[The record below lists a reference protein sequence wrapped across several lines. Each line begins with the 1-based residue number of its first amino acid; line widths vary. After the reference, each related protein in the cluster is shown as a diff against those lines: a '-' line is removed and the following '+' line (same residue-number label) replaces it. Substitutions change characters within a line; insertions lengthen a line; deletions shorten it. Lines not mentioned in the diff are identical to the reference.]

1 MTKKFFIMQ
10 KQLLL
15 ILALLFLF
23 VIATSDADFTVRVVY
38 FQPTDAPAAA
48 PVEKIRSAMEHTQKY
63 YADEMEKH
71 KFGRKTFRLER
82 DNTGEIVIHTVKGRH
97 KAQHYFNDTQ
107 GTLNAELPVNMK
119 NKNDI
124 LLSFIG
130 GLQGVAGGWNG
141 QGQAW
146 FGHDCGAC
154 RGWTAIAN
162 KNGNFALSTV
172 KHELGHAF
180 GLYHN
185 LRGKRGENFLMWFD
199 GVLQDYEARWL
210 DKSRYFNTGNHIAR
224 PPPRILNPK
233 RPEPIQ
239 RDNKDYVRFSADINA
254 GQGLYQTQ
262 IFRDS
267 DNTVLDWTRL
277 DGQSDTA
284 IFEINRAELTGESRV
299 WIHVQDNDG
308 NQSLIPVDFTLPAK
322 SGTLIAEP
330 IETDR
335 TAIYLTL
342 NYDSPDALTPTN
354 TRWEWSGW
362 EGISFWEQTP
372 DGKLGAKPWG
382 AVEIE
387 THIPYYEQW
396 NYFFYLHALSE
407 IVYDL
412 GGGDYEKFESKFF
425 MPNPCGNVASVE
437 AIFFA
442 DGTEIYKTGV
452 LRGSNS
458 QNITIS
464 FDIPRDTKE
473 FAIKVTEAGDGPGC
487 DHFIFAD
494 AKLTHTSNTISTEG
508 ETGGEREIKKHA
520 DVNRDG
526 RVTIADLIIVASR
539 YGESVKSDIDPNPDV
554 NRDGIVDIKD
564 ITLITD
570 EMPLNAPSINAFPM
584 TNQPVQTQLLNNFP
598 NPFNPETWIPYQLA
612 KDSNVTITIYDTQ
625 GVSVCRFPIGFQSA
639 GYYTS
644 KSQAAYWDGH
654 NALGERVASGV
665 YFYQLEADNISLIR
679 KMFILK

>member
-1 MTKKFFIMQ
+1 MQ
-10 KQLLL
+10 RLLPIL
-15 ILALLFLF
+15 IFALL
-23 VIATSDADFTVRVVY
+23 VTINVCSYADSTVRVVY
-38 FQPTDAPAAA
+38 FVPKDRTPNWNIPVSLDSTIKAVQKFYTEQMQAHGYNKSFAIETDKDDTVVVHYIAG
-48 PVEKIRSAMEHTQKY
+48 KINDSDYDYLKIEAEVKSRFDTTQDLFIV
-63 YADEMEKH
+63 YADLSSGLIDGYCGITDLG
-71 KFGRKTFRLER
+71 GRI
-82 DNTGEIVIHTVKGRH
+82 IVIPATGDCVSG
-97 KAQHYFNDTQ
+97 D
-107 GTLNAELPVNMK
+107 
-119 NKNDI
+119 
-124 LLSFIG
+124 
-130 GLQGVAGGWNG
+130 NG
-141 QGQAW
+141 ESV
-146 FGHDCGAC
+146 
-154 RGWTAIAN
+154 TA
-162 KNGNFALSTV
+162 
-172 KHELGHAF
+172 HELGHGF
-180 GLYHN
+180 N
-185 LRGKRGENFLMWFD
+185 LEHD
-199 GVLQDYEARWL
+199 
-210 DKSRYFNTGNHIAR
+210 
-224 PPPRILNPK
+224 
-233 RPEPIQ
+233 
-239 RDNKDYVRFSADINA
+239 
-254 GQGLYQTQ
+254 
-262 IFRDS
+262 FRDDS
-267 DNTVLDWTRL
+267 YIMSYGTGRKQLSKCAARSLNVNPFFNGRNYTEAKANANIEMLSTNTYPKGHDNWQLQFSIT
-277 DGQSDTA
+277 
-284 IFEINRAELTGESRV
+284 
-299 WIHVQDNDG
+299 DNDG
-308 NQSLIPVDFTLPAK
+308 IHQIEFVISNPVERGSILECREFDNTNQATVGFLMPKSFTILPANSAHIRVIDREGFLTTKQYPLIIEGTTK
-322 SGTLIAEP
+322 S
-330 IETDR
+330 ETTDPNDDY
-335 TAIYLTL
+335 THLTL
-342 NYDSPDALTPTN
+342 THNYDASLVPTN
-354 TRWEWSGW
+354 TPGEWWEHI
-362 EGISFWEQTP
+362 EFWEQTP

-382 AVEIE
+382 AAPIE
-387 THIPYYEQW
+387 SHIPYYDQW
-396 NYFFYLHALSE
+396 DYFFYSHAPSE

-425 MPNPCGNVASVE
+425 MPNPCGDGASVE

-625 GVSVCRFPIGFQSA
+625 GVSVRTLPIGFQSA
-639 GYYTS
+639 GYFTS
-644 KSQAAYWDGH
+644 KNRAAYWDGH
-654 NALGERVASGV
+654 NALGEQVASGV
-665 YFYQLEADNISLIR
+665 YFYQLEADNVSLLR
-679 KMFILK
+679 KMLILK